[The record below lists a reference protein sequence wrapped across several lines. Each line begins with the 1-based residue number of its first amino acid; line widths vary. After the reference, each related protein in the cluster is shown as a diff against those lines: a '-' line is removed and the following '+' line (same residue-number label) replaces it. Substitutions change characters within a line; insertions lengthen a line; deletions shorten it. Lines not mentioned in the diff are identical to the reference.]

1 MQEEEYLSVS
11 IVKTKRWPWRIAA
24 YEIMIEVRA
33 AGHCVYRNK
42 LDNQEKNICKTN
54 TVIWKETFEDDCE
67 TNKIKKKYNSFSSH
81 HEEKMRRAI
90 YQ

>member
-1 MQEEEYLSVS
+1 MQKEEYLSVS
-11 IVKTKRWPWRIAA
+11 IVKTKRWPWRITA

-54 TVIWKETFEDDCE
+54 TVIWKDDCE
-67 TNKIKKKYNSFSSH
+67 TYIIKKKIQQFFQ
-81 HEEKMRRAI
+81 EKMRRAI
-90 YQ
+90 Y